1 VILLDAVV
9 IQPLGLMW
17 LPADRLMD
25 SLLLAVILGAS
36 RALGE
41 VAPRLQR
48 YPDWGIALAAIA
60 GCALLASPDRSE
72 PTLSL
77 WPRRGP
83 SEWTQEATL
92 VAGARLDDL
101 WARLRNVPPGRILFV
116 RSSVPL
122 AYGRQWWRPHS
133 HITALAPIRTGREIV
148 NGTFTHPSPIAG
160 LVYTGAAANRPITLL
175 VEQRDG
181 LTLFGRPLEALTPA
195 EFDRLAERLR
205 ISAVVALDED
215 DGRLPFLDDNPGF
228 ARPSRVGPFVIY
240 ASREPRA
247 IPMLVAPQ
255 RWQFRAPDPAGEWTA
270 TGFAYSPLWRARAG
284 DQRLAARRDD
294 LGMLEVKLPAGSS
307 TVVELSHG
315 PGPAEWIGLGVS
327 VLTGLLLV
335 ARATGRIKP
344 AGRS

>member
-1 VILLDAVV
+1 
-9 IQPLGLMW
+9 MW

-25 SLLLAVILGAS
+25 SLLLALILGAS
-36 RALGE
+36 RALGDL
-41 VAPRLQR
+41 APRLRR

-60 GCALLASPDRSE
+60 ACALLASPDRSE

-83 SEWTQEATL
+83 GEWTQEATL
-92 VAGARLDDL
+92 AAGARLDDL
-101 WARLRNVPPGRILFV
+101 WAALRSAPPGRILFV

-133 HITALAPIRTGREIV
+133 HITALAPIRSGREIV

-160 LVYTGAAANRPITLL
+160 LVYTGAAANRPITAL

-195 EFDRLAERLR
+195 EFDRLARRLR
-205 ISAVVALDED
+205 ISAVVALDEEE
-215 DGRLPFLDDNPGF
+215 GRLPFLDDNPAF
-228 ARPSRVGPFVIY
+228 ARLPRVGPFVIY
-240 ASREPRA
+240 ASREPRP
-247 IPMLVAPQ
+247 IPVPVAPQ
-255 RWQFRAPDPAGEWTA
+255 RWRFAAANLPDGWTA
-270 TGFAYSPLWRARAG
+270 GGWANTGFAYSPLWRARAG

-294 LGMLEVKLPAGSS
+294 LGMLEVRLAAGPP
-307 TVVELSHG
+307 TVVDLSHS
-315 PGPAEWIGLGVS
+315 PGPAEWIGLGVT
-327 VLTGLLLV
+327 VLTGLLLL
-335 ARATGRIKP
+335 AGATGVGITP

>member
-1 VILLDAVV
+1 
-9 IQPLGLMW
+9 
-17 LPADRLMD
+17 
-25 SLLLAVILGAS
+25 
-36 RALGE
+36 
-41 VAPRLQR
+41 
-48 YPDWGIALAAIA
+48 
-60 GCALLASPDRSE
+60 
-72 PTLSL
+72 
-77 WPRRGP
+77 
-83 SEWTQEATL
+83 
-92 VAGARLDDL
+92 
-101 WARLRNVPPGRILFV
+101 LFV

-122 AYGRQWWRPHS
+122 AYGRRQWWRPHS

-195 EFDRLAERLR
+195 EFDRLAGRLR

-240 ASREPRA
+240 AAREPRA

-255 RWQFRAPDPAGEWTA
+255 RWQFRATDPAGGWAA

-294 LGMLEVKLPAGSS
+294 LGMLEVKLPVGPS
-307 TVVELSHG
+307 TGVVELAHA
-315 PGPAEWIGLGVS
+315 PGPAEWIGLGVTVFS
-327 VLTGLLLV
+327 GLLLV
-335 ARATGRIKP
+335 ARATGRITP

>member
-1 VILLDAVV
+1 
-9 IQPLGLMW
+9 
-17 LPADRLMD
+17 
-25 SLLLAVILGAS
+25 
-36 RALGE
+36 
-41 VAPRLQR
+41 
-48 YPDWGIALAAIA
+48 
-60 GCALLASPDRSE
+60 
-72 PTLSL
+72 
-77 WPRRGP
+77 
-83 SEWTQEATL
+83 
-92 VAGARLDDL
+92 
-101 WARLRNVPPGRILFV
+101 
-116 RSSVPL
+116 
-122 AYGRQWWRPHS
+122 
-133 HITALAPIRTGREIV
+133 V

-195 EFDRLAERLR
+195 EFDRLAGRLR

-240 ASREPRA
+240 AAREPRA

-255 RWQFRAPDPAGEWTA
+255 RWQFRATDPAGGWA
-270 TGFAYSPLWRARAG
+270 VTGFAYSPLWRARAG

-294 LGMLEVKLPAGSS
+294 LGMLEVKLPAGPS
-307 TVVELSHG
+307 TVVELSHA

-327 VLTGLLLV
+327 LLTGLLLV
-335 ARATGRIKP
+335 ARATGRITP

>member
-1 VILLDAVV
+1 
-9 IQPLGLMW
+9 M
-17 LPADRLMD
+17 
-25 SLLLAVILGAS
+25 
-36 RALGE
+36 
-41 VAPRLQR
+41 
-48 YPDWGIALAAIA
+48 
-60 GCALLASPDRSE
+60 
-72 PTLSL
+72 
-77 WPRRGP
+77 
-83 SEWTQEATL
+83 
-92 VAGARLDDL
+92 
-101 WARLRNVPPGRILFV
+101 
-116 RSSVPL
+116 
-122 AYGRQWWRPHS
+122 
-133 HITALAPIRTGREIV
+133 

-195 EFDRLAERLR
+195 EFDRLAGRLR

-240 ASREPRA
+240 ASREPRP

-255 RWQFRAPDPAGEWTA
+255 RWQFRAADPAGGWAA

-294 LGMLEVKLPAGSS
+294 LGMLEVKLPAGPLDGRRA
-307 TVVELSHG
+307 VACV
-315 PGPAEWIGLGVS
+315 PGPRSGSGSVSPFSAACCSSRARQAES
-327 VLTGLLLV
+327 H
-335 ARATGRIKP
+335 R